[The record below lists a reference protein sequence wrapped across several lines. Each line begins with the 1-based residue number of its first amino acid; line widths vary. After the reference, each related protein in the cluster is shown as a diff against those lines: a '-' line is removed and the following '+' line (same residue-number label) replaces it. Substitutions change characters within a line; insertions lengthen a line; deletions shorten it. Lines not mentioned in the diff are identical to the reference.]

1 MQKFSLTAVIVAS
14 LCFCLSAQ
22 AADETKLIC
31 PVSGHPASKEHAEKY
46 KDGQVYFCCDDCPKA
61 FTANTK
67 KFAAK
72 ANAQLA
78 ATGQYKEVKCPFSG
92 GKLNPD
98 YRGGSRRHQRDVLL
112 RKVPGESHEGQQGRP
127 GEDGLQRQV
136 LRQSLREEQRRREV
150 ELRTAHRSLASSQGH
165 ALCARRECL
174 IRRKTASQR
183 VWDAVFFLVFVER
196 LTRYAVMSQSRDRN
210 VRVCPVGISSRT
222 S

>member
-67 KFAAK
+67 KFATK

-98 YRGGSRRHQRDVLL
+98 TAVEVAGINVTFCCEKCQA
-112 RKVPGESHEGQQGRP
+112 KVTKANK
-127 GEDGLQRQV
+127 D
-136 LRQSLREEQRRREV
+136 
-150 ELRTAHRSLASSQGH
+150 
-165 ALCARRECL
+165 ARV
-174 IRRKTASQR
+174 KMVFNDKSFDKAFVKSK
-183 VWDAVFFLVFVER
+183 DA
-196 LTRYAVMSQSRDRN
+196 AK
-210 VRVCPVGISSRT
+210 
-222 S
+222 